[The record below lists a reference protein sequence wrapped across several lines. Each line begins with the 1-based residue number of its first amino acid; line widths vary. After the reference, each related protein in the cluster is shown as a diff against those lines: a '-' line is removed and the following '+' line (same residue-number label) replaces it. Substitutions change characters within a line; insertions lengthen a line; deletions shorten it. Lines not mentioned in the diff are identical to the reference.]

1 MHYLKQHISVKLIS
15 VIMLLIILSMT
26 VVLVVFLTCMK
37 GKTDDLMESRA
48 SSSMLVLENEMK
60 NEMTRLDNIADYLV
74 STQIATGAFGNG
86 NPAYL
91 PKDIDN
97 TWNYK
102 CIEDDFGF
110 IVNNVNE
117 VVWKTENYRLSA
129 PVECVTGTLSDENV
143 KLYLQAARPITY
155 EGATLGWFY
164 ACMDLSSTYYVDNIK
179 AQTESEITIF
189 AGDERYSTTVI
200 NENGRAVGTKMNED
214 IAKTVLT
221 EGGDYVGTADIL
233 GQKHYVSYSPI
244 YGVEGEIV
252 GAYFAGFSSRES
264 DSAFNFVLLLSVG
277 IVVVFL
283 VLMEITII
291 VMVRKLI
298 REPLEAVGTVA
309 DDLARG
315 ELKTGDPDYKFTQD
329 EFGQFAEKLIVAKH
343 SLNDCVADISNVL
356 SYMAGGDFSHSHSMD
371 YFGDFSEINE
381 SFNAIKERLGNV
393 ISEMNRA
400 ADDVSN
406 GASQI
411 ADGST
416 MVAEGTTKQATAVD
430 ELTSTISD
438 INTKVRESADNAEN
452 AAKLSAQSEGK
463 VSEQELE
470 IREMLGAMKEIKV
483 KSDEVSSIV
492 SAIEDI
498 AFQTNILALNA
509 SIEAARA
516 GEAGKGFAV
525 VADEVRNLAA
535 KSSESAQNTAR
546 LIAETIAAVD
556 NGSEIAESTAA
567 KMTEVKE
574 ISSKVDAIIEEIVRA
589 AEEQAQAIGQVSI
602 GIEEISQVIQQ
613 NSATSEQTAASCEEL
628 SSQAQVLREHI
639 SQLKA

>member
-1 MHYLKQHISVKLIS
+1 MLKLKQHISAKLIS
-15 VIMLLIILSMT
+15 VIMAMVILSMT
-26 VVLVVFLTCMK
+26 IVAVVFLSSMK
-37 GKTDDLMESRA
+37 LKTDELMESRA
-48 SSSMLVLENEMK
+48 SSSMLVLENEIK
-60 NEMTRLDNIADYLV
+60 SEMTRLGNIVDFIV
-74 STQIATGAFGNG
+74 STQVATGAFGNG

-102 CIEDDFGF
+102 SIDGDFGF

-117 VVWKTENYRLSA
+117 VVWKSENYKLSA
-129 PVECVTGTLSDENV
+129 PVEGVAGTLSDENV

-164 ACMDLSSTYYVDNIK
+164 ACMDLSSTYYVDSVK
-179 AQTESEITIF
+179 AQTGSEITIF
-189 AGDERYSTTVI
+189 AGDTRYSTTVI
-200 NENGRAVGTKMNED
+200 NGNERAVGTKMND
-214 IAKTVLT
+214 NIAKAVLT
-221 EGGDYVGTADIL
+221 EGRDYIGRADIL
-233 GQKHYVSYSPI
+233 GQNHFVSYSPI
-244 YGVEGEIV
+244 YGLEGEIL
-252 GAYFAGFSSRES
+252 GAYFAGYSSKES
-264 DSAFNFVLLLSVG
+264 DAAFNIVLIVSVG
-277 IVVVFL
+277 IVVGSL
-283 VLMEITII
+283 VLMAII
-291 VMVRKLI
+291 MTVMVKKLI
-298 REPLEAVGTVA
+298 KDPLTAMGAVA
-309 DDLARG
+309 EDLAEG
-315 ELKTGDPDYKFTQD
+315 ELKTDDPAYKFADD
-329 EFGQFAEKLIVAKH
+329 EFGKFAEKLIFAKH
-343 SLNDCVADISNVL
+343 SLNDCIADISNVL
-356 SYMAGGDFSHSHSMD
+356 SYMAGGDFSQSPSMD
-371 YFGDFSEINE
+371 YLGDFSAINE
-381 SFNAIKERLGNV
+381 SFNAIQERLGGI

-411 ADGST
+411 ADGSS

-438 INTKVRESADNAEN
+438 INTKVNESADNAEN
-452 AAKLSAQSEGK
+452 AAKLSAQSAGK
-463 VSEQELE
+463 VGEQEQE
-470 IREMLGAMKEIKV
+470 IKEMLDAMKEIKV

-492 SAIEDI
+492 NAIEDI

-556 NGSEIAESTAA
+556 NGSAIAESTAA

-574 ISSKVDAIIEEIVRA
+574 ISSKVDVIIEEIARA
-589 AEEQAQAIGQVSI
+589 SAEQAQAIGQVSV

-628 SSQAQVLREHI
+628 SSQAQVLREQI
-639 SQLKA
+639 SQLRA